1 MTDHPNVVFSIVIM
15 QPESRPPIR
24 SLQMIA
30 RFLYRNRRSSNARQG
45 VTAVEFA
52 CIAPVF
58 LWVIFTCF
66 EFARLSMMR
75 NLAQNAAYEASR
87 YVMAEGAK
95 VSDGIARAQEIL
107 ARLGTQ
113 NAVVTINGSNGV
125 PGSNGVVPNEITFQ
139 TESVSCRIEIPLS
152 SNTIIFPAS
161 MLGTNKIVVS
171 GMSLRTERYRGFYDG
186 Q

>member
-1 MTDHPNVVFSIVIM
+1 MFAT
-15 QPESRPPIR
+15 QRR
-24 SLQMIA
+24 
-30 RFLYRNRRSSNARQG
+30 RNRRHSTVRQG

-75 NLAQNAAYEASR
+75 NLAQNAAYEATR
-87 YVMAEGAK
+87 YVMAEGAT
-95 VSDGIARAQEIL
+95 VNDGINRARQIL

-113 NAVVTINGSNGV
+113 GAIVTINGSDGSVGNNGQV
-125 PGSNGVVPNEITFQ
+125 ANEITFQ
-139 TESVSCRIEIPLS
+139 TQSVSCRIEIPLS
-152 SNTIIFPAS
+152 ANTFIFPTS
-161 MLGTNKIVVS
+161 MLGTNNKIVVS
-171 GMSLRTERYRGFYDG
+171 GMTLRTERYRGFYDG